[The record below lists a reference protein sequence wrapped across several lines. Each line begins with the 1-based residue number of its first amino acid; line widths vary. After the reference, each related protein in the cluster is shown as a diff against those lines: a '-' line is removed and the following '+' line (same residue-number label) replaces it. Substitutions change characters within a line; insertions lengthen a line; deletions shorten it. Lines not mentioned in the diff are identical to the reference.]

1 MEDSVKRENRAMV
14 EVKKVTKKFKETT
27 ALSNVCAS
35 FEKGKIH
42 GLIGRNGSGKTVL
55 LKCICGFMAP
65 TSGEIFVDGKKVDH
79 SCPQDIGIILEEP
92 GFIGA
97 MNGWKNL
104 KLLASIK
111 GIVSEYEIRETLC
124 RVGLDPENKKP
135 VKTYSL
141 GMRHRL
147 GIAQA
152 IMEHPKLLLFDEPMN
167 GLDREGVLEIRKLFR
182 ELREQGTTIILA
194 SHYAEDIDTLCDTVH
209 ELDHGVISEQL
220 VKPLG

>member
-1 MEDSVKRENRAMV
+1 MENREKKTNEAMV
-14 EVKKVTKKFKETT
+14 EIKEVTKKFKETT
-27 ALSNVCAS
+27 ALMQVCAS

-65 TSGEIFVDGKKVDH
+65 TSGEICVDGKKVDH

-97 MNGWKNL
+97 MSGWKNL

-111 GIVSEYEIRETLC
+111 GIVSENDIRETLY

-135 VKTYSL
+135 VRTYSL

-152 IMEHPKLLLFDEPMN
+152 IMERPKLLLFDEPMN
-167 GLDREGVLEIRKLFR
+167 GLDREGVLEIRKLFQ
-182 ELREQGTTIILA
+182 ELRGEGKTIILA
-194 SHYAEDIDTLCDTVH
+194 SHYAEDIDKLCDTVH
-209 ELDHGVISEQL
+209 EMDRGAIR
-220 VKPLG
+220 KIC